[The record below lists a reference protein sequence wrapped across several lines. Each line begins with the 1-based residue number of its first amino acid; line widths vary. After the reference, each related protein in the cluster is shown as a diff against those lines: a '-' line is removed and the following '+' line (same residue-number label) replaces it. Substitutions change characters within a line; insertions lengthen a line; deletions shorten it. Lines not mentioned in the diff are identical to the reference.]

1 MKIGDRIYVHG
12 HVDEIR
18 KDTVIVRND
27 GGYFGTVPSEIIVAT
42 EADDVVNVV
51 RCKDCR
57 HRDENC
63 GMNEHKWCVIR
74 NGTTAPEDYCSYG
87 ERREL

>member
-18 KDTVIVRND
+18 KDTVIVRNK

-42 EADDVVNVV
+42 EADAVVNVV
-51 RCKDCR
+51 RCRDCKHSR
-57 HRDENC
+57 IEGNTTKYR
-63 GMNEHKWCVIR
+63 WCKGLNVAI
-74 NGTTAPEDYCSYG
+74 NDNDYCSYA
-87 ERREL
+87 ERREP